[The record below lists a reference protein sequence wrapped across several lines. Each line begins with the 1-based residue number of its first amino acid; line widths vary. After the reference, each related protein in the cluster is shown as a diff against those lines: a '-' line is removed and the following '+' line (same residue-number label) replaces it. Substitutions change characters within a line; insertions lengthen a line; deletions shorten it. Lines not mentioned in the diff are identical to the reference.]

1 MSKQAASKPATVSRR
16 ELSGKEMLIVRILGA
31 VLAIAA
37 LADALDIYRTLAME
51 LFKEQKLATYLGLSL
66 AVAFLLKPFKGKVKT
81 HVPWYDWLLATISL
95 ACCIFV
101 AVEYE
106 RIFEQIYE
114 EPLDALIV
122 GGVILLLL
130 IDALR
135 RATGPVLA
143 IFLTVFLV
151 IGAASHL
158 FPGQMQGRQVPWTEY
173 TLYLAMD
180 SNALLGIPLTVV
192 STIVITFIFF
202 GKLLDSSHGSKFFTD
217 ISMSLMGRYRGGA
230 AKISVMASSLF
241 GSISGSAVANV
252 VSSGVVSIPLMRRGG
267 FPAHVAG
274 GIEAVAS
281 TGGQLMPPM
290 MGAAA
295 FVMAEFLQ
303 IEFKIVVL
311 AALIPAILYYLAVF
325 VKADLYAAKHN
336 IKGLDKKDIFP
347 AVPVLRGGWYFTM
360 PFVLIIVGLFVWN
373 LQPHAAAM
381 IAAGSLLPIGL
392 LLGYKR
398 ERMRLKAIYQA
409 FEQTG
414 LRVTV
419 LLLISCMAG
428 VVIGVLNISGLGFA
442 LTQVLVSFT
451 GTNILLLLAVAAI
464 VSIILGMGMPTLGV
478 YLLLAMLVTP
488 AMVTLGVM
496 DIGAHM
502 FALYFGMLSMITPPV
517 CVAAFTAA
525 TLADSPPMKTGY
537 AAVGFGWSAYL
548 VPFLF
553 VLSPELLMKGEPMQ
567 IVISTLTASVGIVFV
582 TAAMV
587 GYMIY
592 HLSLVQRCLH
602 GIVGVAL
609 LIPNGAAAWALPV
622 DGVAMLGATLLIILG
637 ILAKRNRSKLK
648 FQDHSPSK
656 RVTDAD
662 HLAV

>member
-16 ELSGKEMLIVRILGA
+16 ELSGKEMLTVRILGA

-37 LADALDIYRTLAME
+37 LADALDIYRTMGME
-51 LFKEQKLATYLGLSL
+51 LFKEQKLATYLGISL

-135 RATGPVLA
+135 RTTGPVLA

-180 SNALLGIPLTVV
+180 SNALLSIPLTVV

-217 ISMSLMGRYRGGA
+217 ISMSLMGRYRGG
-230 AKISVMASSLF
+230 
-241 GSISGSAVANV
+241 
-252 VSSGVVSIPLMRRGG
+252 
-267 FPAHVAG
+267 
-274 GIEAVAS
+274 
-281 TGGQLMPPM
+281 
-290 MGAAA
+290 
-295 FVMAEFLQ
+295 
-303 IEFKIVVL
+303 
-311 AALIPAILYYLAVF
+311 
-325 VKADLYAAKHN
+325 
-336 IKGLDKKDIFP
+336 
-347 AVPVLRGGWYFTM
+347 WYFTI

-392 LLGYKR
+392 LLGYNR
-398 ERMRLKAIYQA
+398 ERMRFKAIYQA

-419 LLLISCMAG
+419 LLLIS
-428 VVIGVLNISGLGFA
+428 
-442 LTQVLVSFT
+442 
-451 GTNILLLLAVAAI
+451 
-464 VSIILGMGMPTLGV
+464 SI
-478 YLLLAMLVTP
+478 
-488 AMVTLGVM
+488 
-496 DIGAHM
+496 
-502 FALYFGMLSMITPPV
+502 
-517 CVAAFTAA
+517 
-525 TLADSPPMKTGY
+525 
-537 AAVGFGWSAYL
+537 
-548 VPFLF
+548 
-553 VLSPELLMKGEPMQ
+553 
-567 IVISTLTASVGIVFV
+567 
-582 TAAMV
+582 
-587 GYMIY
+587 
-592 HLSLVQRCLH
+592 
-602 GIVGVAL
+602 
-609 LIPNGAAAWALPV
+609 
-622 DGVAMLGATLLIILG
+622 
-637 ILAKRNRSKLK
+637 
-648 FQDHSPSK
+648 
-656 RVTDAD
+656 
-662 HLAV
+662 